1 VAQRKDA
8 ASVEVGPPEQ
18 DMSVLYIDDERLVR
32 QALAGYLERVGFQVY
47 QAENGREGLE
57 KLKLHGPSVVL
68 VDLKMPGLNGLEV
81 LAEINS
87 ASPQTPVIIV
97 SGAGMMADVIEA
109 LRLGAWDFLTK
120 PVQDME
126 ILEHTVRKALE
137 RARMMRER
145 REHRLYLER
154 EVKRQTQ
161 ALRRELKERKSAQE
175 ALKASIDNLQQ
186 TMAGTIHAFGQ
197 LAELRDP
204 YTAGHQRR
212 VSRLAG
218 RVAEELG
225 IPEEERRAID
235 VAAVLHDIGKI
246 HIPAEILN
254 KPGTLTEI
262 EMSLIKTHPRV
273 GHAVLETVPFPWPVA
288 EIVLQHHEKVDGS
301 GYPAGLREDGI
312 RREAKI
318 ICVADVV
325 EAMSSHRPYRP
336 ALGMDPALESI
347 TAGRG
352 TKYDADVVDACLVV
366 VREKG
371 FWFEDSESRGPV

>member
-1 VAQRKDA
+1 LVEREKAVNNQEKA
-8 ASVEVGPPEQ
+8 AEE

-32 QALAGYLERVGFQVY
+32 EALAGFLERVGFTVY

-57 KLKLHGPSVVL
+57 KLVAHEPSVVL
-68 VDLKMPGLNGLEV
+68 VDLKMPGLDGLQV
-81 LAEINS
+81 LAEINA

-120 PVQDME
+120 PVQDMA
-126 ILEHTVRKALE
+126 ILEHTVTKALE

-154 EVKRQTQ
+154 EVKRQTR
-161 ALRRELKERKSAQE
+161 ALRRELRERKTAQE
-175 ALKASIDNLQQ
+175 ALKASIGNLQEV
-186 TMAGTIHAFGQ
+186 MVGTIHAFGQ

-212 VSRLAG
+212 VSRLAC
-218 RVAEELG
+218 RMAEELG
-225 IPEEERRAID
+225 LPEEERRAID

-273 GHAVLETVPFPWPVA
+273 GHEVLKTVPFPWPVA
-288 EIVLQHHEKVDGS
+288 EIVLQHHEKVDGT
-301 GYPAGLREDGI
+301 GYPDGLSRGGI

-352 TKYDADVVDACLVV
+352 TKFDSDVVDSCLTI

-371 FWFEDSESRGPV
+371 FWFEDSEPRQPG